1 MNPHDSQIHSW
12 AVSVLIGGQP
22 SIGHRMDVE
31 GPAPGEE
38 LNTGAPTEPRQ
49 AASVIVL
56 RGGDDALEVLL
67 LRRNP
72 ESRFMGGAWVF
83 PGGAVDVCD
92 VAEGE
97 RYEGASRLAGEPD
110 LDASHRVAAVREVEE
125 EAGLRLPDPAAL
137 VKFSRWIT
145 PPQITIRYDTHFFL
159 AAAPDGQEAR
169 ADGAEMVDL
178 RWDTPSGA
186 LAAHRR
192 GGLELVF
199 PTIRQLE
206 QLAGFASADA
216 LLEWAGGRE
225 VVAVEPH
232 VRITGETARVVLPGE
247 PGY

>member
-1 MNPHDSQIHSW
+1 
-12 AVSVLIGGQP
+12 
-22 SIGHRMDVE
+22 MDVE

-92 VAEGE
+92 VAEGD
-97 RYEGASRLAGEPD
+97 RDEGASRLAGETD

-159 AAAPDGQEAR
+159 APVPPGQEPR
-169 ADGAEMVDL
+169 ADGEEMIALGWHTPAE
-178 RWDTPSGA
+178 A
-186 LAAHRR
+186 LAAHHR
-192 GGLELVF
+192 GELDLVF
-199 PTIRQLE
+199 PTIKHLE
-206 QLAGFASADA
+206 QLAGFPSADA
-216 LLEWAGGRE
+216 VLDHARGRT
-225 VVAVEPH
+225 VEPVVPH
-232 VRITGETARVVLPGE
+232 VVMDGEVARVVLPGDA
-247 PGY
+247 PAQG